1 MVTARVQPVGSKP
14 HWRGRGGGNA
24 VLLPDQRQQME
35 VTTMKRPV
43 KRLLFWAPRIL
54 CILFAVFV
62 SLFALDVFGEGY
74 GFWGTMLA
82 LLMHLVPTGVILIV
96 LAISWRWEWVGGIL
110 FTALGVLYLVMFW
123 GRFHWSAYLLISG
136 PLLLVGI
143 LFLINWLYRA
153 RLRTQRRDHEAQA

>member
-1 MVTARVQPVGSKP
+1 
-14 HWRGRGGGNA
+14 
-24 VLLPDQRQQME
+24 
-35 VTTMKRPV
+35 MKRPV

-82 LLMHLVPTGVILIV
+82 LLMHLIPTGVILIV
-96 LAISWRWEWVGGIL
+96 LAISWRWEWVGGVL
-110 FTALGVLYLVMFW
+110 FIALGVLYLVMAW
-123 GRFHWSAYLLISG
+123 GRLHWSAYLLISG
-136 PLLLVGI
+136 PLFLVGV

-153 RLRTQRRDHEAQA
+153 ELRTQRSGHEAQA